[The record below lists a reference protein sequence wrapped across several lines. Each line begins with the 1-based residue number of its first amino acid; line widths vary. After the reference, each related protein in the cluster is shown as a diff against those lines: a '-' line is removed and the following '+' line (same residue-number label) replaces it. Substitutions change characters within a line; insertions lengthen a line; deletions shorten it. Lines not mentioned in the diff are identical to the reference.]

1 MALTQLAKAQWQA
14 YFDRVSK
21 ALPAKNALIE
31 VAGLGL
37 GQQFEAEWVP
47 LLGVTYDPK
56 DDVLVVAVEGLEHL
70 IRDPRQIHVDQ
81 EADSLLSFEAVDAG
95 GDHHIV
101 VLKDPLRLPPP

>member
-1 MALTQLAKAQWQA
+1 MALTQLAKAQWQT

-37 GQQFEAEWVP
+37 GEQFEARWVP
-47 LLGVTYDPK
+47 LVGVTYDSK

-70 IRDPRQIHVDQ
+70 IRRPRQIHVDQ
-81 EADSLLSFEAVDAG
+81 EVDALRSFEAIDAG
-95 GDHHIV
+95 GARHIV
-101 VLKDPLRLPPP
+101 VLKDPLRLPAP